1 MSDLQD
7 ALAELRDDV
16 MLEAEAGGIFQQE
29 AFFQLYAEAAS
40 ENGDTIDL
48 EHAHSHRDGGS
59 RPYRIDGHAFDHDR
73 GILYLAV
80 CDYRDASDVEALNAA
95 QIDTALKRASNFFEN
110 ALRPEFVNAL
120 EDSSAAFA
128 AAYPIFSSRAAIKRL
143 RIILFSNARLA
154 ARRPP
159 QLADEVAGI
168 PVVFSVLDLA
178 RYAEIQRAHSAPE
191 AIEID
196 IASIAGKPIPCLKAS
211 ASSEEEHVSYLLAVP
226 GAVLAEIY
234 GLYGA
239 RLLEQNVRT
248 YLQARTKVNQGI
260 LGTIR
265 DAPQMF
271 FAYNNGLTATAS
283 AVRLERLEDGQ
294 EAIAGISNLQIVNG
308 GQTTA
313 SILYAKDVSGSPL
326 ERVHVPL
333 KLSVVPEAAIEQVVP
348 KISRYANTQNRISET
363 DFFSSHPF
371 HVQMERYS
379 RRLAAP
385 PQAGALSGSKWFYER
400 ARGQYRDGMA
410 YATAAGK
417 RKYQLE
423 FPKEKV
429 IVKTDLAKYVVTFEC
444 RPDIV
449 SRHAQKCFMFFA
461 EQIAKKWKTSQASLN
476 ENWYRNACSM
486 ALIFNW
492 TDRMIAHS
500 EWYATDRGYK
510 SQTVTYTLAWLV
522 NRVLTSGKTGL
533 NLQQVW
539 NTQEVPPE
547 LQTILQ
553 ELAPQ
558 VALAIRDT
566 PEGTKDVGEYCKMQ
580 ACWERISKQDFEV
593 TQVPDHLTAD
603 VEESRTDDRSAR
615 ATARLD
621 NDIDFDVL
629 LLSMVGKADLIRRT
643 AERRGL
649 LSPKSS
655 AALEKLQRG
664 VVILGRPEKNA
675 IRLLV
680 RRLEEEG
687 APIELIG

>member
-7 ALAELRDDV
+7 VLDELRDDV

-29 AFFQLYAEAAS
+29 AFFQLYAETAS
-40 ENGDTIDL
+40 DNGDTIDL
-48 EHAHSHRDGGS
+48 EHAHCHRDGGQ

-73 GILYLAV
+73 GILYLAI
-80 CDYRDASDVEALNAA
+80 CDYRDGVGVETLNAA
-95 QIDTALKRASNFFEN
+95 QIDSSLKRAANFFES

-120 EDSSAAFA
+120 EDSSAAFTS
-128 AAYPIFSSRAAIKRL
+128 AYSIFSSRVAIKRL

-154 ARRPP
+154 ARRAP
-159 QLADEVAGI
+159 QLAEEIAGI
-168 PVVFSVLDLA
+168 PVVCSVLDLG
-178 RYAEIQRAHSAPE
+178 RYGEIQRAHAAPE

-196 IASIAGKPIPCLKAS
+196 VAAIAGRPIPCLQAS
-211 ASSEEEHVSYLLAVP
+211 ASSEEEHVSYLLAIP
-226 GAVLAEIY
+226 GSVLAEIY

-265 DAPQMF
+265 EAPQMF

-294 EAIAGISNLQIVNG
+294 PAIAGISNLQIVNG

-313 SILYAKDVSGSPL
+313 SILYAKDVSGSGL

-333 KLSVVPEAAIEQVVP
+333 KLSVVPEAAIEQIVP

-410 YATAAGK
+410 YSSAAEK
-417 RKYQLE
+417 RRYQLE

-429 IVKTDLAKYVVTFEC
+429 IEKTDLAKYVVTFDR
-444 RPDIV
+444 RPDV
-449 SRHAQKCFMFFA
+449 VAKHAQKCFMFFA
-461 EQIAKKWKTSQASLN
+461 EAIAKQWKTSQASLN
-476 ENWYRNACSM
+476 DNWYRAACAM
-486 ALIFNW
+486 ALIYNW
-492 TDRMIAHS
+492 TDRMVARS

-522 NRVLTSGKTGL
+522 NRVVESGKAGL
-533 NLQQVW
+533 DLQQIW
-539 NTQEVPPE
+539 NTQEVPGD
-547 LQTILQ
+547 LQNIIVA
-553 ELAPQ
+553 LAPQ
-558 VALAIRDT
+558 VARAIRQT
-566 PEGTKDVGEYCKMQ
+566 PEGAKDVGEYCKMQ
-580 ACWERISKQDFEV
+580 ICWERVQKQEFD
-593 TQVPDHLTAD
+593 VPLVPEHLTVEVD
-603 VEESRTDDRSAR
+603 DNRVEEKSAR

-621 NDIDFDVL
+621 NEIDFDVL
-629 LLSMVGKADLIRRT
+629 LLSLVGKADLIEQT
-643 AERRGL
+643 AQRRGL

-655 AALEKLQRG
+655 VALAKLQRG
-664 VVILGRPEKNA
+664 VIMLTRPEKNA
-675 IRLLV
+675 VRLLV

-687 APIELIG
+687 APVEAMG

>member
-7 ALAELRDDV
+7 ALDELRDDV

-29 AFFQLYAEAAS
+29 AFFKLYAEAAS

-48 EHAHSHRDGGS
+48 EHAHCHRDGGT

-73 GILYLAV
+73 GILYLAI
-80 CDYRDASDVEALNAA
+80 CDYRDGATVEPLHAA
-95 QIDTALKRASNFFEN
+95 QIDAALRRVSHFFEN
-110 ALRPEFVNAL
+110 ALRPDFVNAL
-120 EDSSAAFA
+120 EDSSSAFA
-128 AAYPIFSSRAAIKRL
+128 AAYPIFFSRAAIKRL

-154 ARRPP
+154 AKRAP
-159 QLADEVAGI
+159 QLADKVAGI

-178 RYAEIQRAHSAPE
+178 RYAEIQRSHAAPE

-196 IASIAGKPIPCLKAS
+196 IASIAGAPLPCLRAS
-211 ASSEEEHVSYLLAVP
+211 ANSEEHVSYLLAIP
-226 GAVLAEIY
+226 GPVLAEIY
-234 GLYGA
+234 GLFGA

-294 EAIAGISNLQIVNG
+294 PAIAAISNLQIVNG

-348 KISRYANTQNRISET
+348 KISRYANTQNRISEA

-410 YATAAGK
+410 YATAAEK

-429 IVKTDLAKYVVTFEC
+429 IDKTDLAKYVVTFGC
-444 RPDIV
+444 RPDVV

-461 EQIAKKWKTSQASLN
+461 EQIAKQWKTSQASLN
-476 ENWYRNACSM
+476 ENWYRAACSM

-492 TDRMIAHS
+492 TDRMIARS
-500 EWYATDRGYK
+500 DWYATDRGYK

-522 NRVLTSGKTGL
+522 NRVVETGKAGINL
-533 NLQQVW
+533 NQIW

-547 LQTILQ
+547 LQVIIQ
-553 ELAPQ
+553 DLAPQ
-558 VALAIRDT
+558 IARAIRET
-566 PEGTKDVGEYCKMQ
+566 PAGAKDVGEYCKMQ
-580 ACWERISKQDFEV
+580 ACWERISKQEFAV
-593 TQVPDHLTAD
+593 SAVPEHLTLD
-603 VEESRTDDRSAR
+603 VEDNRTDERSAR

-621 NDIDFDVL
+621 DDIDFDVF
-629 LLSMVGKADLIRRT
+629 LLSLVDKVDLVRRT

-655 AALEKLQRG
+655 GALDKLERG
-664 VVILGRPEKNA
+664 VIALGRPEKNA

-687 APIELIG
+687 APVEAIG